1 MITEKELREI
11 VESVIKELSQR
22 GLESVAK
29 APSSQKKVEEKVSQ
43 VSEED
48 CLPDLS
54 EISIE
59 EWCLVPNP
67 ADPEG
72 LKRIKATTP
81 ARIGLWRVGARY
93 KLEPWLRFRMD
104 LAAAKDAVMKEVD
117 PKLIEELGMFT
128 VQTMVRDKDEYLTRP
143 DLGRILSP
151 EAKEKILASC
161 QKNPQV
167 QLIVVDGL
175 SSTAIEANIRD
186 FLPSFLNAL
195 KGYGLSIG
203 TPFFIKYGRV
213 AVMNEVGELL
223 QPEVV
228 VELIGE
234 RPGLVTAKSMSA
246 YMCYRPNSTTIE
258 SDRTLVSNI
267 HDKGLP
273 PVEAGAHVASIV
285 KKIYDAK
292 ASGVKLATMSG

>member
-1 MITEKELREI
+1 MLTEKELREI
-11 VESVIKELSQR
+11 VESVIKELSQKDIKISTP
-22 GLESVAK
+22 ES
-29 APSSQKKVEEKVSQ
+29 PQEKEVKSYP
-43 VSEED
+43 VSEDESY
-48 CLPDLS
+48 LPDLA

-59 EWCLVPNP
+59 EWCLVPDP

-81 ARIGLWRVGARY
+81 ARIGLWRAGPRY

-143 DLGRILSP
+143 DLGRRLSP

-161 QKNPQV
+161 QKSPQV

-186 FLPSFLNAL
+186 FLPSFLHAL
-195 KGYGLSIG
+195 KGHGLSIG
-203 TPFFIKYGRV
+203 TPFFIRFGRV
-213 AVMNEVGELL
+213 AVMDEVGELL
-223 QPEVV
+223 QPEVL

-246 YMCYRPNSTTIE
+246 YMCYRPNKSTIE
-258 SDRTLVSNI
+258 SDRTLISNI

-273 PVEAGAHVASIV
+273 PVEAGAQVAAMV

-292 ASGVKLATMSG
+292 MSGVKLAMAGV

>member
-22 GLESVAK
+22 GK
-29 APSSQKKVEEKVSQ
+29 APVTTVSSGKEKEGLSSVEEA
-43 VSEED
+43 
-48 CLPDLS
+48 CLPDLAD
-54 EISIE
+54 IKME
-59 EWCLVPNP
+59 EWCLVPN
-67 ADPEG
+67 AVDPEG
-72 LKRIKATTP
+72 LKRIKSTTP

-128 VQTMVRDKDEYLTRP
+128 VQTMVKDKDEHLTRP
-143 DLGRILSP
+143 DLGRKLSP

-186 FLPSFLNAL
+186 FLPSFYSAI
-195 KGYGLSIG
+195 KGYGLSLG
-203 TPFFIKYGRV
+203 TPFFVKYGRV
-213 AVMNEVGELL
+213 AIMDEIGELL
-223 QPEVV
+223 QPEVL

-246 YMCYRPNSTTIE
+246 YMCYRPNKSTIE

-267 HDKGLP
+267 HDRGLSP
-273 PVEAGAHVASIV
+273 IEAGAHVASIV

-292 ASGVKLATMSG
+292 MSGVKLAAMEG

>member
-22 GLESVAK
+22 GLESPTK
-29 APSSQKKVEEKVSQ
+29 APSSQKVEESVSH
-43 VSEED
+43 VSEEG

-59 EWCLVPNP
+59 EWCLVPDP
-67 ADPEG
+67 VDPEG

-167 QLIVVDGL
+167 QVIVVDGL
-175 SSTAIEANIRD
+175 SSTAIEANIKD
-186 FLPSFLNAL
+186 FLPSFLSAL
-195 KGYGLSIG
+195 KGYGLSVG

-246 YMCYRPNSTTIE
+246 YMCYRPNSATIE

-285 KKIYDAK
+285 KRIYDAK